1 MKKNKLIIVNLNINH
16 LKSIKNIWNNSLP
29 LNIKSIIGK
38 SLISEYLKKYFKSSA
53 NRGFG
58 IIKSNRLVGFVL
70 FGNDSL
76 IVKELI
82 KENYL
87 IIIKS
92 FFLNILKLK
101 ISKILNYFNVVF
113 FILISQNKEKKLR
126 NFNELLIIGIDNKQ
140 QGKGLGSFLIK
151 NSIKKNKKYF
161 LKYKK
166 IYVKTLKFTPEN
178 IQFYIKNNFIFNFSL
193 FGRVYLYLNIKK

>member
-1 MKKNKLIIVNLNINH
+1 M
-16 LKSIKNIWNNSLP
+16 
-29 LNIKSIIGK
+29 
-38 SLISEYLKKYFKSSA
+38 
-53 NRGFG
+53 
-58 IIKSNRLVGFVL
+58 L